1 MTVRKDE
8 DQLVFILCLKI
19 LVTISGLSEIEV
31 HLNYLKNKKNC
42 HKVTRISHSTK
53 TGKNYAFFLN
63 GKIEVAL
70 VKIKKPKKLTVYN

>member
-31 HLNYLKNKKNC
+31 HLNYLKNKKTVI
-42 HKVTRISHSTK
+42 KSR
-53 TGKNYAFFLN
+53 AFHILL
-63 GKIEVAL
+63 KL
-70 VKIKKPKKLTVYN
+70 VKIMHFFFKWKDRGCIGEDKKAQKIDRI